1 MRTQNT
7 LMKFTVIG
15 VKNYMLMVL
24 NDSLHTQKKNQAYE
38 ALVSLISCT
47 KIDTLNYIV
56 CLCMVIPTSLARVCR
71 FE

>member
-24 NDSLHTQKKNQAYE
+24 NDSLHTYE